1 MVITLRGVILD
12 QGGIGTDLDY
22 TPLQQQLSSLQM
34 YAASQPEQLVER
46 LHEAEVAISTKVYL
60 GRETLEQSP
69 SLKLICIAATGTNN
83 VDLETAHALGIQ
95 VCNVTAYA
103 TPSVVEHTFSL
114 ILALMR
120 NFTAYQRDVAKGAW
134 QCSEHF
140 CLLDH
145 SIAELAGKKLGIIGY
160 GELGKAVANVGRA
173 FGMEVLIAKSFVNS
187 DKNDD
192 RIELDELLSQVD
204 VLSLHCPLTDETRD
218 LINRE
223 KLALMKKT
231 AIIINTARGG
241 IVNEQA
247 LIDALRNNK
256 LGGAAIDVLTT
267 EPPTHNDVLLTA
279 SLANLIITPHIA
291 WASREARQRLVNE
304 MALNIQA
311 FSNGQQRNA
320 V

>member
-1 MVITLRGVILD
+1 MVRTLRGVILD

-256 LGGAAIDVLTT
+256 LGGAAIDVLTA

-279 SLANLIITPHIA
+279 SLPNLIVTPHIA

-304 MALNIQA
+304 MALNVQA
-311 FSNGQQRNA
+311 YKSGQQRN
-320 V
+320 VV